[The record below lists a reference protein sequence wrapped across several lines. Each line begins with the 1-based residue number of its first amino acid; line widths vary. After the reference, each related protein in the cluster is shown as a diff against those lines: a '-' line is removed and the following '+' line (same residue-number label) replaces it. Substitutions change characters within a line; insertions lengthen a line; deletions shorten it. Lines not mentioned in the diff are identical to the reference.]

1 MRFSTSA
8 FVASLASVAIA
19 APATTAASPTA
30 TDAADVYAAQ
40 ATAKTESPTSHVKGK
55 AFDRYVSIWF
65 ENTDYDLAAAD
76 PNFAFFAKKGI
87 TLENLFSVTH
97 PSEPNYMAVVG
108 GYVGPK
114 GIRAVPFTDPI
125 LVTTLDSTATHSLK
139 FLRTC
144 LRL

>member
-8 FVASLASVAIA
+8 VVATLASVAIA
-19 APATTAASPTA
+19 APATTGASPTA

-65 ENTDYDLAAAD
+65 ENTDYDMAAAD

-87 TLENLFSVTH
+87 TLSNLFAVTH
-97 PSEPNYMAVVG
+97 PSEPNYMAAVG
-108 GYVGPK
+108 G
-114 GIRAVPFTDPI
+114 
-125 LVTTLDSTATHSLK
+125 
-139 FLRTC
+139 
-144 LRL
+144 